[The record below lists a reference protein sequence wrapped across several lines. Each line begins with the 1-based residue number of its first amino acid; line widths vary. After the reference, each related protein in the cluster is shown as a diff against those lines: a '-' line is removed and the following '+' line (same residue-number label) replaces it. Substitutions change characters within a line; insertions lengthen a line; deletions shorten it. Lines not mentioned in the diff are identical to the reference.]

1 MINSPQIQ
9 HFAQQLQ
16 HNVPG
21 IESLQFLTVDGMA
34 VHNNTQGQD
43 EDKLSALLA
52 LLYSGTERLADYFK
66 EGSPKGLIMCL
77 GTSAYVITKVG
88 DGLVLGLQVPA
99 DLGHPLFLQTVCSFI
114 SNHEHHL
121 AVLH

>member
-1 MINSPQIQ
+1 MINSPQMQ

-16 HNVPG
+16 HALPG
-21 IESLQFLTVDGMA
+21 IESLQLLTVDGMA
-34 VHNNTQGQD
+34 MHSNTLGPD

-52 LLYSGTERLADYFK
+52 LLYSGTDRLANYFK
-66 EGSPKGLIMCL
+66 EGSPNGLIMCF
-77 GTSAYVITKVG
+77 GASAYIITKVG
-88 DGLVLGLQVPA
+88 DELVLGLQVPA

-114 SNHEHHL
+114 SSHEHPL